1 MDTRV
6 ELLIEEL
13 STHPSGKTID
23 FSYWRERFQTLFKE
37 RLDDNSR
44 QTLLVAYAAL
54 LDMME
59 RGLLA
64 QGIDP
69 TAFQN
74 ARKADWNSLCIQ
86 EALHRSGTELFHPA
100 DLNAIAQREIAAG
113 RMAESDFTQFA
124 KDGASV
130 FGPAPENEQPK
141 KGLFRKLFG

>member
-6 ELLIEEL
+6 ELLIDEL
-13 STHPSGKTID
+13 STHPIGETID
-23 FSYWRERFQTLFKE
+23 FSHWRDRFQTLFKE
-37 RLDDNSR
+37 PLNDYSR

-64 QGIDP
+64 QEIDP

-86 EALHRSGTELFHPA
+86 EALHRSGTELFHPT
-100 DLNAIAQREIAAG
+100 DLNEIAQREIAAG
-113 RMAESDFTQFA
+113 RMAESDFTQIA

-130 FGPAPENEQPK
+130 FSPAPGQGQPK
-141 KGLFRKLFG
+141 KGLFRRLFG